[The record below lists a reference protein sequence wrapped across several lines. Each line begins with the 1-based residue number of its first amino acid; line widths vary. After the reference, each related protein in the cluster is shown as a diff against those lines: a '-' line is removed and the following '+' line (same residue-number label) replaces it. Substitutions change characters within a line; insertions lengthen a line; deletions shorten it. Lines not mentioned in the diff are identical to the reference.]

1 MSNRVVFTNVFT
13 VQGVD
18 VSANPYVEM
27 MGIWHMFLKS
37 FGGLGPEDKI
47 MLVMDE
53 ATHAFMRGTGEVDDF
68 LKSVVIG
75 LYPQPATTL
84 EGMKARYS
92 FAAHLQETNPGVSYL
107 YLDLDVL
114 VCRPLETLYDPI
126 MARNRLIYTTEE
138 VIRPLVGGL
147 LGDNYLADRIPE
159 LTDAQKADLETQGG
173 ITSGIFGWHNSKPT
187 FSSFFRGIA
196 EAMNVDARD
205 GKTYD
210 TFDQPYFVE
219 AVVRQRLKSAWST
232 YHIDSEKIGINELVK
247 PDTPYVLMN
256 YCGEPGQGENHLTK
270 LLAAYAA
277 VFHGIPMKDTIQLN
291 GVDAPGISCANE
303 AANVIVDTPSVI
315 PSTVADPF
323 PVVDPTSVTPSRVV
337 DPNPPSPLA
346 VALETVPN

>member
-53 ATHAFMRGTGEVDDF
+53 VTHAFMRGTGEVDDF

-92 FAAHLQETNPGVSYL
+92 FAAHLQETNPGTTYL

-114 VCRPLETLYDPI
+114 VCRSLETLYDPI

-138 VIRPLVGGL
+138 VVRPLVGGL
-147 LGDNYLADRIPE
+147 LGDNYLAGRLD
-159 LTDAQKADLETQGG
+159 LTDAQKADLEPQGG

-187 FSSFFRGIA
+187 FSSFFRGIVD
-196 EAMNVDARD
+196 AMNTDASG

-232 YHIDSEKIGINELVK
+232 YHIDSEKIGINEFIK
-247 PDTPYVLMN
+247 PESPYVLMN

-270 LLAAYAA
+270 LLAAFAA

-291 GVDAPGISCANE
+291 DFDAPGISCVNDVLSPPE
-303 AANVIVDTPSVI
+303 AAN
-315 PSTVADPF
+315 A
-323 PVVDPTSVTPSRVV
+323 VVDPTSVTPSRVV
-337 DPNPPSPLA
+337 DPNPPSPLS